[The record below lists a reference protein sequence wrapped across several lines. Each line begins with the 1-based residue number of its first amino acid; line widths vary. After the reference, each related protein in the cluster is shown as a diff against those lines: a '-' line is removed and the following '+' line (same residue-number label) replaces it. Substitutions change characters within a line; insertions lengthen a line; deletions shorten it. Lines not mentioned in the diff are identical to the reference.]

1 MKQGKGIRLLA
12 SSHLFANKMK
22 ILNYVKSLLPVVGKS
37 GMLEDLRSSRA
48 QLTELQNLL
57 TEQGKL
63 IDIKFKDSQNVKL
76 QSTYNSMVGSTGG
89 KNMFVNIGTRIPD
102 ALKTIDLLEAMVS
115 GAFEEN
121 IATKGLSFKNA
132 QLMQLT
138 DATMYVSRFIGKL
151 LTYSIKLEN
160 AAVRESKK
168 LDQEAAPEVLPAELQ
183 YITEG
188 FVPFCVAWA
197 ALTKPATSLTEQ
209 LEHIPD
215 ALATDAS
222 FSMLRNT
229 VGEDKVDPFLFQTSN
244 FRFSPIR
251 AIRMRRAEAKH
262 ARFVEAQNENQ
273 MNRLRLAQLHRLNEG
288 KEDPVLESEI
298 RYLESVTQAQ
308 ARELEELES

>member
-209 LEHIPD
+209 LESIPD

-273 MNRLRLAQLHRLNEG
+273 MNRLRLAQLQRLNEG
-288 KEDPVLESEI
+288 KEDPVLEREI